1 VDAIRALLEEIHSGK
16 TSFLPVSATEPD
28 MIAFQA
34 LAKTL
39 VFANEQGYLDGFL
52 PHRESST
59 EHGWYDCVV
68 IENGLSYQG
77 EAYLMSLLKATPVES
92 TALASRADIR
102 ASAHARS
109 PVAEHLRILEF
120 ASRNELPHILDRLS
134 TVSYQ
139 VTCELI
145 DAGHLSGL
153 FANATHGMSVINPRI
168 TLSGRLFL
176 EEHTQP
182 RGASPD
188 TGTRLKITL
197 DTNCIINL
205 FDRQSASASSVSEL
219 STLIQYALSGKISIS
234 ITTRVETDLM
244 NDQDLVRR
252 ADMLRTLSNFP
263 VIGTAGV
270 WNVSKWDSGDVFSN
284 DELASR
290 RDDIQGIV
298 FPGLQMTDKRY
309 ANKRNDV
316 DHLLGHLINE
326 QDIFVTDDGDILRHR
341 ANLRRSPGIVVMSPL
356 ECLKHVDS
364 L

>member
-1 VDAIRALLEEIHSGK
+1 MDAITAILEEIHSGK
-16 TSFLPVSATEPD
+16 TSFLPASATEPD

-52 PHRESST
+52 PYRESST

-68 IENGLSYQG
+68 IEKGLSYQG
-77 EAYLMSLLKATPVES
+77 EAFLMSLLKANPTES
-92 TALASRADIR
+92 TPLASHPDSREPARAG
-102 ASAHARS
+102 S
-109 PVAEHLRILEF
+109 PVAEHLRILEL
-120 ASRNELPHILDRLS
+120 ASRNDLPDIVDRLS
-134 TVSYQ
+134 AVSYQ

-153 FANATHGMSVINPRI
+153 FANSTHGMSVINPLI

-176 EEHTQP
+176 EEQTQQ
-182 RGASPD
+182 RGAAPD
-188 TGTRLKITL
+188 TGTPIKITL

-205 FDRQSASASSVSEL
+205 FDRQSSSASSVSEL
-219 STLIQYALSGKISIS
+219 STLIQYALSGKITIS

-244 NDQDLVRR
+244 NDQDPARR
-252 ADMLRTLSNFP
+252 ADMLRTLGNFP

-270 WNVSKWDSGDVFSN
+270 WNVSRWDRGDVFSD
-284 DELASR
+284 DELARR

-298 FPGLQMTDKRY
+298 FPGLQKTDKRY
-309 ANKRNDV
+309 VNKRNDV

-326 QDIFVTDDGDILRHR
+326 QNIFVTDDGDILRHR
-341 ANLRRSPGIVVMSPL
+341 VSLRRSPGIVVMSPL
-356 ECLKHVDS
+356 ECLKH
-364 L
+364 LTAL